1 MSFKVQK
8 GLFYDLLTLLKPL
21 TYMLMKTFDITLP
34 TRDLI
39 YDTFLLILSII
50 FQYCPMNILQLV
62 DDHSLRFV

>member
-8 GLFYDLLTLLKPL
+8 GLLTLLKPL
-21 TYMLMKTFDITLP
+21 TYMLMETFDITLP

-39 YDTFLLILSII
+39 YDTFLLISII